1 MICYLGMGWC
11 IIVAAKPAW
20 AAVGT
25 FGMNMILAGGI
36 LYTIGAVL
44 YGVGSKKKYLHSVF
58 HIFVVL
64 GSIIHFLSI
73 LIFVM

>member
-1 MICYLGMGWC
+1 MGWC

-20 AAVGT
+20 QAVGA

-36 LYTIGAVL
+36 LYSIGAIF
-44 YGVGSKKKYLHSVF
+44 YGIGAKKKYIHSVF

-64 GSIIHFLSI
+64 ASIVHFLAI
-73 LIFVM
+73 LLFVM